1 MKNLFIFFIIL
12 LNCTLAWAT
21 LDHLPYPY
29 YAVQKDTTN
38 DLTLIHRP
46 EEALQFRIDI
56 IRAAKKTIEAEYFIF
71 DTDMAGKIIVRE
83 MVAAAQRGVKVRILV
98 DAICLKNGLKPIYAH
113 ELAKYG
119 IEVKYY
125 NHVSLMRISSAQFRN
140 HRKLLTVDDELGITG
155 GRNIGV
161 HYYNLSDIINYD
173 DRDILVKG
181 PMVKVM
187 RETFDKFFNHK
198 ISQPA
203 KKPKAVSKKAID
215 FLKQTDEEMKVRE
228 AIELTARKQM
238 QANQTHTCKET
249 TFVSDVPGATFF
261 NRIDP
266 DYRAKY
272 RYVRQVLHARIN
284 AADQQILISSPYW
297 ISNKSFSKAIKGALA
312 RGVPV
317 SVHTNSLA
325 STDAIFMSSNL
336 YLHFRHWVKKG
347 LNIYLHDGKRT
358 ETNEEFI
365 SGVTPKLFGNHA
377 KSHVYES
384 QNSSEIMIG
393 SYNIDNRS
401 DFYNTEAALF
411 CKDNQ
416 ELTHE
421 LKQDILDRAMNG
433 ITVTNK
439 NKAIARDG
447 KEVSVTGVDSKKK
460 RDMMRILYLPGWMID
475 FLL

>member
-1 MKNLFIFFIIL
+1 MKKQLFLFLIL
-12 LNCTLAWAT
+12 LNSTLVWAK
-21 LDHLPYPY
+21 LDLPYPF
-29 YAVQKDTTN
+29 YAVQKDVVN
-38 DLTLIHRP
+38 ELTLIHRP
-46 EEALQFRIDI
+46 EEALQFRIDL
-56 IRAAKKTIEAEYFIF
+56 IRSAKKNIEVEYFIF
-71 DTDMAGKIIVRE
+71 DTDISGKIIIRE
-83 MVAAAQRGVKVRILV
+83 LVAAAERGVKVRILV
-98 DAICLKNGLKPIYAH
+98 DAICLKNGLKPIYAY
-113 ELAKYG
+113 ELAKHG
-119 IEVKYY
+119 VEVKYY
-125 NHVSLMRISSAQFRN
+125 NHVSLVRISSAQFRN
-140 HRKLLTVDDELGITG
+140 HRKLLTVDDNAAITG
-155 GRNIGV
+155 GRNLGI

-187 RETFDKFFNHK
+187 RESFDKFYEHK

-203 KKPKAVSKKAID
+203 KKPKKPSQKAID

-228 AIELTARKQM
+228 AIEITARKQM
-238 QANQTHTCKET
+238 QTNITHACKET
-249 TFVSDVPGATFF
+249 TYASDRPGATFLD
-261 NRIDP
+261 RVDP
-266 DYRAKY
+266 NYRKNF
-272 RYVRQVLHARIN
+272 RYVRQVLHQKIA

-297 ISNKSFSKAIKGALA
+297 ISNKSFSKAIKGALS

-317 SVHTNSLA
+317 SIHTNSLA

-336 YLHFRHWVKKG
+336 YLHFKHWVKKG

-358 ETNEEFI
+358 ETNEELI

-384 QNSSEIMIG
+384 KNSSEIMVG

-401 DFYNTEAALF
+401 DFYNTELAIF

-433 ITVTNK
+433 ISVLTK
-439 NKAIARDG
+439 NKAVSRDG
-447 KEVSVTGVDSKKK
+447 TEVNVTGVKDKKK